1 MFSPVAQSG
10 GEQDREVGLPAQE
23 RNPSLSPQPRRVECV
38 RKPPP
43 HKSAGLT
50 CAGGR
55 EKQSDL
61 HRELQPGKFC
71 QVAPDEV
78 RKD

>member
-1 MFSPVAQSG
+1 MFSLVAQSG
-10 GEQDREVGLPAQE
+10 GEQDREVGLPAPE
-23 RNPSLSPQPRRVECV
+23 RNPSLSPQPRRVECA

-50 CAGGR
+50 CAGSR
-55 EKQSDL
+55 KETHDL
-61 HRELQPGKFC
+61 RRELQPGKFYE
-71 QVAPDEV
+71 VAPDEV